1 MTILKKVGKS
11 LLLGTIVGVAV
22 AAITNWFVP
31 DLIDRLE
38 NQSYYM
44 LYHWKFLELDNK
56 KEESATEDYFSG
68 VHIVDID
75 DRSFNKLGMYWN
87 WNRSFHAELVDNLSG
102 HFPAAIV
109 FDINFQEPE
118 DVHYAERF
126 KKLLQRSKDFNPSV
140 PVNEETVQSIES
152 AIDYDKQFIRATRE
166 SGHVFHGVRM
176 ADERDYPAHALSQVQ
191 HKATPEWHDALNP
204 ESTIRM
210 SEEKRNAILENK
222 SFVDGIFPELARAAR
237 GIGHLNV
244 THNEDGVIRSI
255 PLLYGHGDGENVYLP
270 ISVLTVASLFGT
282 PPEEIV
288 FEPGKYIDIGRP
300 FKVYKD
306 ENNHLRCSYPHV
318 SQSQVEAIIEHAD
331 EILNLEVGKGINL
344 TTFLRIG
351 KRDDGEEYISM
362 YCGEFPG
369 PVVEAFRKS
378 DIDALL
384 TMEIGSTQEPA
395 PEIQITR
402 DSDID
407 WLLTAPYGDWEYY
420 LVPQDLKMLRK
431 LRFDE
436 FTDLRDGESRLV
448 YYPLDI
454 RNTGDELVSNIPVL
468 RGKTL
473 EQLCKTR
480 WAELME
486 LEPGYRREFGETVRV
501 PLLPDNRH
509 LVTYFGHKGEPF
521 KHHSYYDIMKDRES
535 GSLEG
540 GIYLIGSTVPA
551 LFDIV
556 SVPLDQEYPGVEVHA
571 SLIHS
576 LLTNSFVRKMG
587 AWQSFII
594 LVLVGTAI
602 GFIAYMMKP
611 LPGAILTILGI
622 FIYFLS
628 AMMLFGTE
636 SLWIPIARPS
646 ITIIM
651 TFTAVMAYRYV
662 TEEKDRQFLQSTFKQ
677 YLSPE
682 LIDIMYKKKKIPR
695 LGGDEGIRTAY
706 FTDIQSFSTFS
717 EKLGSPTRL
726 VELLNEYLTAMTD
739 ILLEHYGTLD
749 KYEGDAIIAFFG
761 APMPMEDHAHQAC
774 RTALRMQE
782 RLGELR
788 KKWES
793 EGDKWPAIVHEMRMR
808 IGVNTGPI
816 TTGNMGS
823 AVRMNYTMMGDAVNL
838 AARLES
844 AAKQYGIYTMISNMT
859 YDIIKAEFTVRQID
873 KITVVGKSEPVTVY
887 ELISEKGLEPSEYR
901 NFIGQYNHGLELFY
915 DQQWDRAIE
924 VLRECERIEPYREI
938 APKGMNPSTRIREY
952 AETYRNNPPGPDWD
966 GVTRLTS
973 K

>member
-1 MTILKKVGKS
+1 MAIIKKVGKS
-11 LLLGTIVGVAV
+11 LLIGTAVGVAV
-22 AAITNWFVP
+22 AAVTNWFVP

-44 LYHWKFLELDNK
+44 LYHWKFLELDDE
-56 KEESATEDYFSG
+56 EESSSDEYFTG
-68 VHIVDID
+68 VHIIDID
-75 DRSFNKLGMYWN
+75 DRSFNKMGMYWN
-87 WNRSFHAELVDNLSG
+87 WNRSFHAELIDNLSG

-118 DVHYAERF
+118 DAHYAERF
-126 KKLLQRSKDFNPSV
+126 QTLLQRSREINPNV
-140 PVNEETVQSIES
+140 LVNEETIQSIHS
-152 AIDYDKQFIRATRE
+152 AIDYDQQFIRSTRR
-166 SGHVFHGVRM
+166 SGHVYHGVRM
-176 ADERDYPAHALSQVQ
+176 ADERDYPSHALSQVQ
-191 HKATPEWHDALNP
+191 HKASPEWHMALNP
-204 ESTIRM
+204 RSTM
-210 SEEKRNAILENK
+210 QLPKEKRETIQENK
-222 SFVDGIFPELARAAR
+222 SFVDGIFPQLAQAAK
-237 GIGHLNV
+237 GIGHLNI
-244 THNEDGVIRSI
+244 THNEDGVIRSV
-255 PLLYGHGDGENVYLP
+255 PLLYGHGETENIYLP
-270 ISVLTVASLFGT
+270 IAVLTVADLFGT
-282 PPEEIV
+282 PPEEIE
-288 FEPGKYIDIGRP
+288 FEPGKYIDIGTP

-306 ENNHLRCSYPHV
+306 KNNRLRCSYPHV
-318 SQSQVEAIIEHAD
+318 SASQVEAIIEHAD
-331 EILNLEVGKGINL
+331 DILNLEVGKGINL

-351 KRDDGEEYISM
+351 KREDGEEFISM

-369 PVVEAFRKS
+369 PIVEALRVT
-378 DIDALL
+378 DIDAIL
-384 TMEIGSTQEPA
+384 TMEVGTSRELA
-395 PEIQITR
+395 PEIEITR
-402 DSDID
+402 DTEID
-407 WLLTAPYGDWEYY
+407 WVLTAPYGDWEYY
-420 LVPQDLKMLRK
+420 LVPQDLKMLRR
-431 LRFDE
+431 LGFGE
-436 FTDLRDGESRLV
+436 FAELRDGESRLV
-448 YYPLDI
+448 YYPLEI

-468 RGKTL
+468 RGRTL
-473 EQLCKTR
+473 EELCRTQ

-486 LEPGYRREFGETVRV
+486 LEPGYRREFGESVRV

-509 LVTYFGHKGEPF
+509 LVTYFGHRGEPF
-521 KHHSYYDIMKDRES
+521 KYHSYYDIMKNRVS

-540 GIYLIGSTVPA
+540 GIYLVGSTVPA

-556 SVPLDQEYPGVEVHA
+556 SVPLDHEYPGVEVHA

-576 LLTNSFVRKMG
+576 LLTNSFVRKIG
-587 AWQSFII
+587 QWQSFLI
-594 LVLVGTAI
+594 LILVGTVV
-602 GFIAYMMKP
+602 GFIAYLLKP

-622 FIYFLS
+622 FIYFLV

-636 SLWIPIARPS
+636 NLWIPIARPS
-646 ITIIM
+646 LTIIM

-682 LIDIMYKKKKIPR
+682 LIDEMYKNKQMPQ
-695 LGGDEGIRTAY
+695 LGGDEGVRTAY

-761 APMPMEDHAHQAC
+761 APMPMENHAHQAC
-774 RTALRMQE
+774 RTALRMQQ

-788 KKWES
+788 QKWQS
-793 EGDKWPAIVHEMRMR
+793 EGDKWPTIVHEMRMR

-859 YDIIKAEFTVRQID
+859 YDIIEGEFTVRQVD

-887 ELISEKGLEPSEYR
+887 ELISEKGNEPPEYQDLLG
-901 NFIGQYNHGLELFY
+901 NYNQGLEFFY
-915 DQQWDRAIE
+915 AQEWQNAID
-924 VLRECERIEPYREI
+924 VLRECEKIEPFRDI
-938 APKGMNPSTRIREY
+938 APKGMNPSRRIREY
-952 AETYRNNPPGPDWD
+952 AEVYRDTPPGADWD